1 MNNHDNYYQCVRGL
15 IKLHGLDLLGM
26 NDSAEA
32 EEIRD
37 GLVDVY
43 YLLPEDQIN
52 ELRILSE
59 MLYEASDRYK
69 GNNLIP

>member
-15 IKLHGLDLLGM
+15 IKLYGLDLLGM

-69 GNNLIP
+69 GNNPIP

>member
-32 EEIRD
+32 DKIRD
-37 GLVDVY
+37 GLVD

-52 ELRILSE
+52 ELSVLSE

-69 GNNLIP
+69 GNNPIP